1 MKKSI
6 ILLLRKTLKDKNMK
20 KIAFIC
26 FSALA
31 FVHTTLQAQQSYSLE
46 QCRQMA
52 LTQNAQMRISANK
65 TMIAK
70 QEKREAATNFL
81 PSISLAGGAMKAD
94 DGLLQIPMGGQTMK
108 LLDEGLYG
116 GAMASLPIFA
126 GGQIY
131 NGHKLATLGLEVSEL
146 QLRQTTNEVKLT
158 VEQYYWN
165 IVVLNEKLQTLQQ
178 VEIMLDKIRSD
189 VKVAVDAG
197 VKNRNDLLQVELRH
211 NEIKSAVINVENNI
225 KVCKMLLAQYI
236 GVDWE
241 NFDVQAT
248 VTADLLSPEYLF
260 VNHAEHLETTV
271 EYQLLSKAVEASKLE
286 MRLNKGQFLPTV
298 ALSGGYLY
306 NDFMGPSQN
315 SFVGMVNVSIPIS
328 WKASHSVRKYK
339 YRYQNAVTEFDDG
352 SEQLIIR
359 MQKAQIDLSN
369 AYQLALIARNSI
381 EQSEENLRLNE
392 QYYKAGTSSMSDLLE
407 AQQLFQQSRDK
418 YAEAYSKYEI
428 SKTEYLQATGR

>member
-31 FVHTTLQAQQSYSLE
+31 FVHTTLQAQQSYSLK

-260 VNHAEHLETTV
+260 VNHAEHLDTTV

-381 EQSEENLRLNE
+381 EQSVENLRLNE

>member
-1 MKKSI
+1 
-6 ILLLRKTLKDKNMK
+6 MK

-165 IVVLNEKLQTLQQ
+165 IVVLNEKLRTLQQ

-260 VNHAEHLETTV
+260 VNHAEHLDTTV

-352 SEQLIIR
+352 REQLIIR

>member
-1 MKKSI
+1 
-6 ILLLRKTLKDKNMK
+6 MK

-189 VKVAVDAG
+189 VKVALDAG

-260 VNHAEHLETTV
+260 VNHAEHLDTTV

-306 NDFMGPSQN
+306 NDFLGPSQN

-392 QYYKAGTSSMSDLLE
+392 QYYKAGTSSMSDLLD

>member
-1 MKKSI
+1 
-6 ILLLRKTLKDKNMK
+6 MK

-248 VTADLLSPEYLF
+248 VTADLLSPEYLY
-260 VNHAEHLETTV
+260 VNHEERLDATV

-298 ALSGGYLY
+298 ALGGGYLY

-315 SFVGMVNVSIPIS
+315 SVVGMVNVSIPIS
-328 WKASHSVRKYK
+328 WKAPHSVKKYK

>member
-1 MKKSI
+1 
-6 ILLLRKTLKDKNMK
+6 MK

-31 FVHTTLQAQQSYSLE
+31 FVHTTLQAQQLYSLE

-52 LTQNAQMRISANK
+52 LTQNAQMRISAKK

-70 QEKREAATNFL
+70 QGKREAATNFL

-260 VNHAEHLETTV
+260 VNHAEHLDATV

-286 MRLNKGQFLPTV
+286 MRLNKGRFLPTV

-315 SFVGMVNVSIPIS
+315 SFVGMVSVSIPIS

>member
-1 MKKSI
+1 
-6 ILLLRKTLKDKNMK
+6 MK

-94 DGLLQIPMGGQTMK
+94 NGLLQMPMGVQTLKMV
-108 LLDEGLYG
+108 DEGLFG
-116 GAMASLPIFA
+116 GAFATLPIFA

-131 NGHKLATLGLEVSEL
+131 NGYQLAKLGVEISEL
-146 QLRQTTNEVKLT
+146 QMKQTQNEVTLT
-158 VEQYYWN
+158 VDQYYWN
-165 IVVLNEKLQTLQQ
+165 IVVLNAKLETLERVKALLEK
-178 VEIMLDKIRSD
+178 ISSD
-189 VKVAVDAG
+189 AKVAVDAG
-197 VKNRNDLLQVELRH
+197 VKNRNDLLQVELRK
-211 NEIKSAVINVENNI
+211 NETESLVLDVRNNMA
-225 KVCKMLLAQYI
+225 VCKMLLAQYI
-236 GVDWE
+236 GTEQNDFEVK
-241 NFDVQAT
+241 
-248 VTADLLSPEYLF
+248 TAVGQELSSPETLY
-260 VNHAEHLETTV
+260 VNHTESLDATV
-271 EYQLLSKAVEASKLE
+271 EYNLLSKAVDASKLQ

-298 ALSGGYLY
+298 ALQGGYIY

-315 SFVGMVNVSIPIS
+315 SFIGMLNVSIPIS
-328 WKASHSVRKYK
+328 WKAPYSVKKYK
-339 YRYQNAVTEFDDG
+339 YRYQNAVTEFNNG
-352 SEQLIIR
+352 SEQLMIR
-359 MQKAQIDLSN
+359 MQKTKIDLSN
-369 AYQLALIARNSI
+369 AYQQALIARNSI
-381 EQSEENLRLNE
+381 EQSAENLRLNE
-392 QYYKAGTSSMSDLLE
+392 EYYKAGTTSMSDLLE
-407 AQQLFQQSRDK
+407 AQQLYQQSCDK

>member
-1 MKKSI
+1 
-6 ILLLRKTLKDKNMK
+6 MK

-26 FSALA
+26 FSVLA
-31 FVHTTLQAQQSYSLE
+31 FVHTNLQAQQSYSLE
-46 QCRQMA
+46 QCQQMA
-52 LTQNAQMRISANK
+52 LTQNAQMRVAANK

-94 DGLLQIPMGGQTMK
+94 DGLLQMPMGGQTLK
-108 LLDEGLYG
+108 LLDEGIYG
-116 GAMASLPIFA
+116 GTMASLPIFA

-165 IVVLNEKLQTLQQ
+165 IVVLNEKLRTLQQ
-178 VEIMLDKIRSD
+178 VEILIDKIRSD

-197 VKNRNDLLQVELRH
+197 VTNRNDLLQVELRH

-225 KVCKMLLAQYI
+225 KVCKMLLAQYV
-236 GVDWE
+236 GVDWV
-241 NFDVQAT
+241 NFDVQT
-248 VTADLLSPEYLF
+248 MVTADLRSPEYLF
-260 VNHAEHLETTV
+260 VNHAEHLDATV
-271 EYQLLSKAVEASKLE
+271 EYQLLSKAVDASKLE

-328 WKASHSVRKYK
+328 WKAPHSVCKYK
-339 YRYQNAVTEFDDG
+339 YRYQNAVTEFDNG

-369 AYQLALIARNSI
+369 AYQQALIARNSI

>member
-1 MKKSI
+1 MKKTI
-6 ILLLRKTLKDKNMK
+6 
-20 KIAFIC
+20 FIC
-26 FSALA
+26 FALMA
-31 FVHTTLQAQQSYSLE
+31 FVHSAKAQQLYSLE
-46 QCRQMA
+46 QCLQ
-52 LTQNAQMRISANK
+52 LSLEQNAQMKIAANK
-65 TMIAK
+65 TMMAK
-70 QEKREAATNFL
+70 QEKREAVTNFF
-81 PSISLAGGAMKAD
+81 PSISLSGGAMKAD
-94 DGLLQIPMGGQTMK
+94 DGLIQMPMGEMTMK
-108 LLDEGLYG
+108 MLDEGLYG
-116 GAMASLPIFA
+116 GAIASLPIFA

-131 NGHKLATLGLEVSEL
+131 NGNKLATLGLEVSEL

-225 KVCKMLLAQYI
+225 KVCKMLLAQYV
-236 GVDWE
+236 GVDM
-241 NFDVQAT
+241 NDFDVET
-248 VTADLLSPEYLF
+248 KVHTELLSPEYLY
-260 VNHAEHLETTV
+260 VNHEERLDATV
-271 EYQLLSKAVEASKLE
+271 EYQLLSKAVDASKLE
-286 MRLNKGQFLPTV
+286 MRMKKGEFMPTV

-315 SFVGMVNVSIPIS
+315 SLVGMVNVSIPIS
-328 WKASHSVRKYK
+328 WKAPHSVKKYK
-339 YRYQNAVTEFDDG
+339 YRYQNAVTEFNDG
-352 SEQLIIR
+352 SKQLLIR
-359 MQKAQIDLSN
+359 MQKSQIDLTN
-369 AYQLALIARNSI
+369 AYQQAFIALNSI

>member
-1 MKKSI
+1 
-6 ILLLRKTLKDKNMK
+6 MK

-81 PSISLAGGAMKAD
+81 PSISLAGGAMKTD
-94 DGLLQIPMGGQTMK
+94 DGLLQIPIGGQTMK

-165 IVVLNEKLQTLQQ
+165 IVVLNEKLLTLQQ
-178 VEIMLDKIRSD
+178 VEILLDKIRSD

-260 VNHAEHLETTV
+260 VNHAEHLDTTV
-271 EYQLLSKAVEASKLE
+271 EYQLLSKAIEASKLE

-339 YRYQNAVTEFDDG
+339 YRYQNAVIEFDDG

>member
-1 MKKSI
+1 
-6 ILLLRKTLKDKNMK
+6 MK

-26 FSALA
+26 FSVLA
-31 FVHTTLQAQQSYSLE
+31 FVHTNLHAQQSYSLE
-46 QCRQMA
+46 QCQQMA
-52 LTQNAQMRISANK
+52 LTQNAQMRVAANK

-94 DGLLQIPMGGQTMK
+94 DGLLQMPMGGQTLK
-108 LLDEGLYG
+108 LLDEGIYG

-165 IVVLNEKLQTLQQ
+165 IVVLNEKLRTLQQ
-178 VEIMLDKIRSD
+178 VEILLDKIRSD

-197 VKNRNDLLQVELRH
+197 VTNRNDLLQVELRH

-225 KVCKMLLAQYI
+225 KVCKMLLAQYV
-236 GVDWE
+236 GVDWV
-241 NFDVQAT
+241 NFDVQT
-248 VTADLLSPEYLF
+248 MVTADLRSPEYLF
-260 VNHAEHLETTV
+260 VNHAEHLDATV
-271 EYQLLSKAVEASKLE
+271 EYQLLSKAVDASKLE

-328 WKASHSVRKYK
+328 WKAPHSVRKYK
-339 YRYQNAVTEFDDG
+339 YRYQNAVTEFDNG

-369 AYQLALIARNSI
+369 AYQQALIARNSI